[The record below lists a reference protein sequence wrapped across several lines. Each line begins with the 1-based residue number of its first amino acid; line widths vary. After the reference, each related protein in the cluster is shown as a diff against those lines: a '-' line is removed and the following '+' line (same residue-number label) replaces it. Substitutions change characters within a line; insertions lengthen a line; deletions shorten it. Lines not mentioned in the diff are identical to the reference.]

1 MDKIVEYLSSY
12 ASSLQY
18 EDLPPEVVHQCKR
31 MIVDTM
37 GCAIGG
43 YPSQPA
49 AIARDLASTLTSSQP
64 ATILGSGQKTSMDM
78 AAFANGVM
86 IRYLDYNDGYT
97 GKEVSHPSD
106 TLAAILSPA
115 EVTHQNGKSL
125 IAATVLSYEVFC
137 HLCDAVS
144 MHDQGFDHVT
154 FGVLASVLGAAKVLG
169 LSREQ
174 MAQAINLAVVANS
187 ALFQTRIG
195 EVSMWKGCAFANASR
210 NAIFA
215 ALLASRGIIGPS
227 PIFEGKAGF
236 FNAVAREP
244 FELTS
249 FGGDGNPFKIMECSI
264 KRYPLGLYSQTIV
277 QAAVETRG
285 NLPDVESIQEVNIRT
300 LGTAVRIMA
309 GDQEKWHPTT
319 RETADHSIPYTVGVA
334 LIYGTVEEHHFGEE
348 FLHDPKLQELVQKI
362 KVSTWEE
369 ADRRE
374 PEAMLCDVEITTTSG
389 QKFSSE
395 VAHHRGHW
403 KNPMTD
409 QEVEAK
415 FRSLTR
421 DLQSPSQIDALLG
434 RIWHLEEMEDVGQLV
449 QMVKIQG

>member
-1 MDKIVEYLSSY
+1 MDKTVDYLSTY

-49 AIARDLASTLTSSQP
+49 TIARDLAGTLTSSQP
-64 ATILGSGQKTSMDM
+64 ATILGSGQKTSVDM

-106 TLAAILSPA
+106 TLAAILSPG
-115 EVTHQNGKSL
+115 EVTHQNGKTI

-154 FGVLASVLGAAKVLG
+154 LGVVASVLGAAKALG

-174 MAQAINLAVVANS
+174 MAQAVNLAVVANS

-210 NAIFA
+210 NAVFA
-215 ALLASRGIIGPS
+215 ALLASRGLIGPS
-227 PIFEGKAGF
+227 PIYEGLAGF
-236 FNAVAREP
+236 FNAVARES
-244 FELTS
+244 FELLS
-249 FGGDGNPFKIMECSI
+249 FGGDGNPFKIMESSI
-264 KRYPLGLYSQTIV
+264 KRFPLGLYSQTVV
-277 QAAVETRG
+277 QAALEAAQK
-285 NLPDVESIQEVNIRT
+285 LPNIENIQEVNVKT
-300 LGTAVRIMA
+300 LGTALRIMA
-309 GDQEKWHPTT
+309 GDEEKWHPTT
-319 RETADHSIPYTVGVA
+319 RETADHSMPYTVGVA
-334 LIYGTVEEHHFGEE
+334 LMYGTVEEHHFDDE
-348 FLHDPKLQELVQKI
+348 FLNNPKLLELVQKVRTSI
-362 KVSTWEE
+362 WDE

-374 PEAMLCDVEITTTSG
+374 PEAMLCNVEIITTEG
-389 QKFSSE
+389 QRFSSE

-409 QEVEAK
+409 QEIEAK
-415 FRSLTR
+415 FRSITR
-421 DLQSPSQIDALLG
+421 DLQSPSQMDTLLD
-434 RIWHLEEMEDVGQLV
+434 RIWHLEEMEDIGQLA
-449 QMVKIQG
+449 QMVKIEG